1 MGQSGSGGPSAT
13 LPPAGHVSNGSSP
26 YGLEGELITPTRTDA
41 LVEWVLR
48 GKKYGDPAAQS
59 TGTLAVGCDLS
70 SMMGTLDVAALRRD
84 QEVLFRD
91 ACQIGAATYGASP
104 DPQAASWTYGATIIC
119 GEDMSK
125 PDETVDGADATI
137 TDGAIRVPNGTLV
150 DSTNRIKLVKRD
162 TETLTVAEYYAVVGT
177 PQRGLSCTVCRVK
190 RITGESEL

>member
-1 MGQSGSGGPSAT
+1 
-13 LPPAGHVSNGSSP
+13 V
-26 YGLEGELITPTRTDA
+26 EGELITPTRTDA

-91 ACQIGAATYGASP
+91 ACQIGFPSFGTSH

-119 GEDMSK
+119 GEDTSR
-125 PDETVDGADATI
+125 PTETVDGADATI
-137 TDGAIRVPNGTLV
+137 TDGTIRVPTGTLV
-150 DSTNRIKLVKRD
+150 DSTCRIKLTKRD
-162 TETLTVAEYYAVVGT
+162 TETLAAPEYYAVVGT

-190 RITGESEL
+190 RITWESEL